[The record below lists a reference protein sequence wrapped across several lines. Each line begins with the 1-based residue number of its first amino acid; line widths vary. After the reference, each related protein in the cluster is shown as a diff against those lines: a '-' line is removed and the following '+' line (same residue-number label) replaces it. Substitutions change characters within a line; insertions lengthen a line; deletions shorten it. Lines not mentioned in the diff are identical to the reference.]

1 MPIYLMSIR
10 VLLSVELC
18 VTLKTYLK
26 GAPFYNAWESRGVCG
41 ISKRGGKVGFLTFP
55 ARVFSTAR
63 RADIFSAAC
72 DHVIFL
78 AIARKMPPLLSL
90 PAPSRSSS
98 KRTYCPCS
106 PTSPQSGHFMC
117 YLNRTFH
124 GSTTLAVSL
133 ACSRGASCDSPA
145 ARGGPLG
152 EWAAF
157 VSWPWPPWVLRPE
170 LEQGLES
177 PPKPRPYRDSESVVA
192 HPPIRTP

>member
-106 PTSPQSGHFMC
+106 PTSPPAK
-117 YLNRTFH
+117 RTFH
-124 GSTTLAVSL
+124 VLSQPDISWINDPGSVPGLL
-133 ACSRGASCDSPA
+133 QGRI
-145 ARGGPLG
+145 
-152 EWAAF
+152 
-157 VSWPWPPWVLRPE
+157 LR
-170 LEQGLES
+170 
-177 PPKPRPYRDSESVVA
+177 
-192 HPPIRTP
+192 